1 MNKVEQELAFL
12 IGKEIIV
19 SKHGGKQ
26 ITGSSYSTMG
36 KKIRIEC
43 KIKSSIS
50 FSCFALLINTIF
62 INLRLLKV

>member
-36 KKIRIEC
+36 KNITYKHYIH
-43 KIKSSIS
+43 
-50 FSCFALLINTIF
+50 
-62 INLRLLKV
+62 